1 MRSRLRPLNVW
12 ILVSA
17 TMLAV
22 ASVAARQEP
31 KAANV
36 LVVTLDGMRWQEVF
50 GGLAS
55 ELLTKEAG
63 GITEP
68 AALQEQFGGST
79 PEERRAKLM
88 PFLWGTVAR
97 QGQVFGD
104 ASQDSIA
111 RVTNGL
117 RFLYRAT
124 TRC

>member
-63 GITEP
+63 GITRARSAP
-68 AALQEQFGGST
+68 GAV
-79 PEERRAKLM
+79 RRFDGRKS
-88 PFLWGTVAR
+88 GAR
-97 QGQVFGD
+97 
-104 ASQDSIA
+104 S
-111 RVTNGL
+111 
-117 RFLYRAT
+117 
-124 TRC
+124 

>member
-12 ILVSA
+12 ILVSV

-68 AALQEQFGGST
+68 GSA
-79 PEERRAKLM
+79 RRSSSAVRLRKS
-88 PFLWGTVAR
+88 VAR
-97 QGQVFGD
+97 
-104 ASQDSIA
+104 S
-111 RVTNGL
+111 
-117 RFLYRAT
+117 
-124 TRC
+124 

>member
-68 AALQEQFGGST
+68 AALQEQFGGS
-79 PEERRAKLM
+79 RRKS
-88 PFLWGTVAR
+88 VAR
-97 QGQVFGD
+97 
-104 ASQDSIA
+104 S
-111 RVTNGL
+111 
-117 RFLYRAT
+117 
-124 TRC
+124 